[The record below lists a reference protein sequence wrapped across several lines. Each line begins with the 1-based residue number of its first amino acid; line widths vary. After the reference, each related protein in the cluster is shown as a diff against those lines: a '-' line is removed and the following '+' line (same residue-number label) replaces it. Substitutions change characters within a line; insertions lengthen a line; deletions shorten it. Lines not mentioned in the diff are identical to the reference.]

1 MLKTNNASPLVL
13 IFLADAVAMT
23 VEMVAA
29 RILSP
34 YFGSSNA
41 VWTAVIGVILLAGSI
56 GNYYGGRLADR
67 HPIDPMVRRLLWM
80 TSCWI
85 LAVAVTG
92 DIVSILLARQIHM
105 VEIGALATSLLLY
118 RSIPSRACVRARSPI
133 PRFFGG

>member
-1 MLKTNNASPLVL
+1 MRKTNNASPLVL

-56 GNYYGGRLADR
+56 GNYWSSSLDTVIPGAAWYFTFYSDGCHVYDGSSDR
-67 HPIDPMVRRLLWM
+67 SSGHSVRPVC
-80 TSCWI
+80 S
-85 LAVAVTG
+85 
-92 DIVSILLARQIHM
+92 SRQN
-105 VEIGALATSLLLY
+105 
-118 RSIPSRACVRARSPI
+118 
-133 PRFFGG
+133 